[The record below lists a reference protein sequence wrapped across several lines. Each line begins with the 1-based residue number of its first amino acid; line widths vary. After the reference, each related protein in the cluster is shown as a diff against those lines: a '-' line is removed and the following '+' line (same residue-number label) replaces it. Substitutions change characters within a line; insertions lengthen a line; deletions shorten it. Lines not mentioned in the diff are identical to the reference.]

1 MCSESHQSE
10 KKLEIDRLSSV
21 SDADG
26 KSLTRGTAPHTSRRD
41 ARAVGVPRR
50 THARAPLF
58 ARGFLGA
65 RRPTR
70 AGQRRR
76 PFPRHGSA
84 VMDLTEDELKPLYK
98 WIDQIPL
105 SRPKRNIARDFSD
118 GVLVAEVIAH
128 FYPKLVELHNYSGAN
143 AMSPKVYNWQT
154 LNARALKKLG
164 FQIPRE
170 DFMDVCNCRAGA
182 IERVLKL
189 CKIKMAEFQ
198 ATHGVAGKG
207 TATAASRSAAGGPAA
222 PAAAAESPGARGGPS
237 GDAAFGGD
245 DAAPRVVLCE
255 QCGHVNH
262 VGVSGSGD
270 GLPLAA
276 DGTSVRPSSGILKAT
291 SVDLGGGDADE
302 NARAED
308 PATRRKDL
316 LVAELRETNS
326 ILDAKSR
333 KLEQLVR
340 LKDAKIQ
347 TLLNKLQALGALR
360 PE

>member
-1 MCSESHQSE
+1 
-10 KKLEIDRLSSV
+10 
-21 SDADG
+21 
-26 KSLTRGTAPHTSRRD
+26 
-41 ARAVGVPRR
+41 
-50 THARAPLF
+50 
-58 ARGFLGA
+58 
-65 RRPTR
+65 
-70 AGQRRR
+70 
-76 PFPRHGSA
+76 
-84 VMDLTEDELKPLYK
+84 MDLTEDELKPLYK

-164 FQIPRE
+164 FQIQRE

-198 ATHGVAGKG
+198 AKHGVAGKG

-222 PAAAAESPGARGGPS
+222 AATAAAAAAGARGGAS

-245 DAAPRVVLCE
+245 DAAPRVVVRE

-270 GLPLAA
+270 GLAA
-276 DGTSVRPSSGILKAT
+276 DGTSSRPSSGILKAT

-302 NARAED
+302 NKASAED

>member
-1 MCSESHQSE
+1 
-10 KKLEIDRLSSV
+10 
-21 SDADG
+21 
-26 KSLTRGTAPHTSRRD
+26 
-41 ARAVGVPRR
+41 
-50 THARAPLF
+50 
-58 ARGFLGA
+58 
-65 RRPTR
+65 
-70 AGQRRR
+70 
-76 PFPRHGSA
+76 
-84 VMDLTEDELKPLYK
+84 
-98 WIDQIPL
+98 
-105 SRPKRNIARDFSD
+105 
-118 GVLVAEVIAH
+118 
-128 FYPKLVELHNYSGAN
+128 
-143 AMSPKVYNWQT
+143 
-154 LNARALKKLG
+154 
-164 FQIPRE
+164 
-170 DFMDVCNCRAGA
+170 MDVCNCRAGA

-198 ATHGVAGKG
+198 AKHGVAGKG

-222 PAAAAESPGARGGPS
+222 AATAAAAAAGARGGAS

-245 DAAPRVVLCE
+245 DAAPRVVVRE

-270 GLPLAA
+270 GLAA
-276 DGTSVRPSSGILKAT
+276 DGTSSRPSSGILKAT

-302 NARAED
+302 NKASAED

>member
-1 MCSESHQSE
+1 
-10 KKLEIDRLSSV
+10 
-21 SDADG
+21 
-26 KSLTRGTAPHTSRRD
+26 
-41 ARAVGVPRR
+41 
-50 THARAPLF
+50 
-58 ARGFLGA
+58 
-65 RRPTR
+65 
-70 AGQRRR
+70 
-76 PFPRHGSA
+76 
-84 VMDLTEDELKPLYK
+84 MDLTEDELKPLYK

-154 LNARALKKLG
+154 LNSRALKKLG

-198 ATHGVAGKG
+198 AKHGVAGKG
-207 TATAASRSAAGGPAA
+207 TATVASRSAAGGPTAHAA
-222 PAAAAESPGARGGPS
+222 GSDTVR
-237 GDAAFGGD
+237 DAGFAGD
-245 DAAPRVVLCE
+245 DEERREKSVVPCE
-255 QCGHVNH
+255 RCGHVNH
-262 VGVSGSGD
+262 SSASGAHVFAGTTSGST
-270 GLPLAA
+270 PA
-276 DGTSVRPSSGILKAT
+276 SRPSSGILKAT
-291 SVDLGGGDADE
+291 SVAGDGDADE
-302 NARAED
+302 NASD
-308 PATRRKDL
+308 ATDAVMKRKDA

>member
-1 MCSESHQSE
+1 
-10 KKLEIDRLSSV
+10 
-21 SDADG
+21 
-26 KSLTRGTAPHTSRRD
+26 
-41 ARAVGVPRR
+41 
-50 THARAPLF
+50 
-58 ARGFLGA
+58 
-65 RRPTR
+65 
-70 AGQRRR
+70 
-76 PFPRHGSA
+76 
-84 VMDLTEDELKPLYK
+84 MDLTEDELKPLYK

-164 FQIPRE
+164 FQIQRE

-198 ATHGVAGKG
+198 AKHGVAGKG

-222 PAAAAESPGARGGPS
+222 AATAAAAAAGAGGGG

-270 GLPLAA
+270 GLAA
-276 DGTSVRPSSGILKAT
+276 DGTSSRPSSGILKAT

-302 NARAED
+302 NKASAED

>member
-1 MCSESHQSE
+1 
-10 KKLEIDRLSSV
+10 V
-21 SDADG
+21 A
-26 KSLTRGTAPHTSRRD
+26 
-41 ARAVGVPRR
+41 RR
-50 THARAPLF
+50 THARAPLL

-65 RRPTR
+65 RRLTR
-70 AGQRRR
+70 AGERRR
-76 PFPRHGSA
+76 PPPRPGST

-154 LNARALKKLG
+154 LNSRALKKLG

-198 ATHGVAGKG
+198 AKHGVAGKG
-207 TATAASRSAAGGPAA
+207 TSTAAVRSAAGGPAA
-222 PAAAAESPGARGGPS
+222 HAAGPETLHS
-237 GDAAFGGD
+237 DAVSFAGD
-245 DAAPRVVLCE
+245 DAAPTKSVVLCE

-262 VGVSGSGD
+262 FGVSVAH
-270 GLPLAA
+270 P
-276 DGTSVRPSSGILKAT
+276 GTANRPNSGILKAT
-291 SVDLGGGDADE
+291 SVAADGDADE
-302 NARAED
+302 NANGDD
-308 PATRRKDL
+308 PVLRRKDQ